1 MQIDVDNRGK
11 GKTTSLIMDAYFT
24 GTPIITT
31 TVSRRNSVLVQAH
44 NMGMGED
51 IRVYTVNE
59 VTDKKAVGLDFGEE
73 VYVDELQDVLNFLF
87 RTQSKKSHIDKETII
102 CVIEVMMKNK
112 WNLYASIM
120 RNVRK

>member
-31 TVSRRNSVLVQAH
+31 TASRRDSILAQVH
-44 NMGMGED
+44 KMGMSED

-59 VTDKKAVGLDFGEE
+59 VMDKKAVGLDFGEE
-73 VYVDELQDVLNFLF
+73 VYVDELEDVLNFLLGL
-87 RTQSKKSHIDKETII
+87 K
-102 CVIEVMMKNK
+102 
-112 WNLYASIM
+112 
-120 RNVRK
+120 VRKATLTRRP

>member
-24 GTPIITT
+24 GTPIITI
-31 TVSRRNSVLVQAH
+31 TVSRRNHILNQAH

-59 VTDKKAVGLDFGEE
+59 VTDKKAVGLDFGE
-73 VYVDELQDVLNFLF
+73 VYVDELEDILNFLLGL
-87 RTQSKKSHIDKETII
+87 K
-102 CVIEVMMKNK
+102 
-112 WNLYASIM
+112 
-120 RNVRK
+120 VRKATLTRRP

>member
-31 TVSRRNSVLVQAH
+31 TVSRRNSVLAKAH

-59 VTDKKAVGLDFGEE
+59 VTDKKAVGLDFGE
-73 VYVDELQDVLNFLF
+73 VYVDELEDVLNFLLGL
-87 RTQSKKSHIDKETII
+87 K
-102 CVIEVMMKNK
+102 
-112 WNLYASIM
+112 
-120 RNVRK
+120 VRKATLTRRP

>member
-31 TVSRRNSVLVQAH
+31 TASRRNSVLAQAH

-59 VTDKKAVGLDFGEE
+59 VMDKKAVGLDFEEE
-73 VYVDELQDVLNFLF
+73 VYVDELQDVLNFLLGL
-87 RTQSKKSHIDKETII
+87 K
-102 CVIEVMMKNK
+102 
-112 WNLYASIM
+112 
-120 RNVRK
+120 VRKATLTRRP

>member
-31 TVSRRNSVLVQAH
+31 TVSRRNSVLNQAH

-59 VTDKKAVGLDFGEE
+59 VIDKKAVGLDFGE
-73 VYVDELQDVLNFLF
+73 VYVDELEDVLNFLLGL
-87 RTQSKKSHIDKETII
+87 K
-102 CVIEVMMKNK
+102 
-112 WNLYASIM
+112 
-120 RNVRK
+120 VRKATLTRRP

>member
-31 TVSRRNSVLVQAH
+31 TASRRNSVLAQAH

-59 VTDKKAVGLDFGEE
+59 VVDKKAVGLDFGE
-73 VYVDELQDVLNFLF
+73 VYVDELEDVLNFLLGL
-87 RTQSKKSHIDKETII
+87 K
-102 CVIEVMMKNK
+102 
-112 WNLYASIM
+112 
-120 RNVRK
+120 VRKATLTRRP

>member
-1 MQIDVDNRGK
+1 MQIDIDNRGK

-31 TVSRRNSVLVQAH
+31 TASRRNSVLAQAH

-73 VYVDELQDVLNFLF
+73 EVYVDELEDVLNFLLGL
-87 RTQSKKSHIDKETII
+87 K
-102 CVIEVMMKNK
+102 
-112 WNLYASIM
+112 
-120 RNVRK
+120 VRKATLTRRP

>member
-1 MQIDVDNRGK
+1 MQIDLDNRGK

-31 TVSRRNSVLVQAH
+31 TASRRNSVLAQAH

-59 VTDKKAVGLDFGEE
+59 VMDKKAVGLEFGEE
-73 VYVDELQDVLNFLF
+73 VYVDELQDVLNSLLGL
-87 RTQSKKSHIDKETII
+87 K
-102 CVIEVMMKNK
+102 
-112 WNLYASIM
+112 
-120 RNVRK
+120 VRKATLTRRP

>member
-31 TVSRRNSVLVQAH
+31 TASRRNSILAQAH

-59 VTDKKAVGLDFGEE
+59 VMGKKAVGLDFGEE
-73 VYVDELQDVLNFLF
+73 EVYVDELEDVLNFLLGL
-87 RTQSKKSHIDKETII
+87 K
-102 CVIEVMMKNK
+102 
-112 WNLYASIM
+112 
-120 RNVRK
+120 VRKATLTRRP

>member
-31 TVSRRNSVLVQAH
+31 TASRRNSVLAQAH

-51 IRVYTVNE
+51 IHVYTVNE
-59 VTDKKAVGLDFGEE
+59 VMDKKSVGLDFGEE
-73 VYVDELQDVLNFLF
+73 VYIDELEDVLNSLLGL
-87 RTQSKKSHIDKETII
+87 K
-102 CVIEVMMKNK
+102 
-112 WNLYASIM
+112 
-120 RNVRK
+120 VRKATLTRRP

>member
-31 TVSRRNSVLVQAH
+31 TASRRNSVLAQAH

-59 VTDKKAVGLDFGEE
+59 VTDKKAVGLDFGE
-73 VYVDELQDVLNFLF
+73 VYVDELEDVLNFLLGL
-87 RTQSKKSHIDKETII
+87 K
-102 CVIEVMMKNK
+102 
-112 WNLYASIM
+112 
-120 RNVRK
+120 VRKATLTRRP

>member
-31 TVSRRNSVLVQAH
+31 TASRRNSVLAQAH

-59 VTDKKAVGLDFGEE
+59 VMDKKAVGLDFGEE
-73 VYVDELQDVLNFLF
+73 VYVDELQDVLNSLLGL
-87 RTQSKKSHIDKETII
+87 K
-102 CVIEVMMKNK
+102 
-112 WNLYASIM
+112 
-120 RNVRK
+120 VRKATLTRRP

>member
-24 GTPIITT
+24 GIPIITT
-31 TVSRRNSVLVQAH
+31 TASRRNSVLAQAH

-59 VTDKKAVGLDFGEE
+59 VTDKKAVGLDFKEE
-73 VYVDELQDVLNFLF
+73 VYVDELEDILNLLLGL
-87 RTQSKKSHIDKETII
+87 K
-102 CVIEVMMKNK
+102 
-112 WNLYASIM
+112 
-120 RNVRK
+120 VRKATLTRRP

>member
-1 MQIDVDNRGK
+1 MQIDVDTRGK

-31 TVSRRNSVLVQAH
+31 TASRRNSVLAQAH

-59 VTDKKAVGLDFGEE
+59 VMDKKAVGLDFGEE
-73 VYVDELQDVLNFLF
+73 VYVDELEDVLNSLLGL
-87 RTQSKKSHIDKETII
+87 K
-102 CVIEVMMKNK
+102 
-112 WNLYASIM
+112 
-120 RNVRK
+120 VRKATLTRRP

>member
-31 TVSRRNSVLVQAH
+31 TASRRNSVLAQAH

-59 VTDKKAVGLDFGEE
+59 IMDKKAVGLEFGE
-73 VYVDELQDVLNFLF
+73 VYVDELEDVLNFLLGL
-87 RTQSKKSHIDKETII
+87 K
-102 CVIEVMMKNK
+102 
-112 WNLYASIM
+112 
-120 RNVRK
+120 VRKATLTRRP

>member
-31 TVSRRNSVLVQAH
+31 TASRRNSVLAQAH

-59 VTDKKAVGLDFGEE
+59 VMDKKAVGLEFGE
-73 VYVDELQDVLNFLF
+73 VYVDELQDVLNFLLGL
-87 RTQSKKSHIDKETII
+87 K
-102 CVIEVMMKNK
+102 
-112 WNLYASIM
+112 
-120 RNVRK
+120 VRKATLTRRP

>member
-31 TVSRRNSVLVQAH
+31 TVSRRNSVLAQAH

-73 VYVDELQDVLNFLF
+73 VYVDELQDVLNFLLGL
-87 RTQSKKSHIDKETII
+87 K
-102 CVIEVMMKNK
+102 
-112 WNLYASIM
+112 
-120 RNVRK
+120 VRKATLTRKP

>member
-31 TVSRRNSVLVQAH
+31 TASRRNSVLAQAH

-59 VTDKKAVGLDFGEE
+59 VMDKKAVGLDFGE
-73 VYVDELQDVLNFLF
+73 VYVDELEDVLNFLLGL
-87 RTQSKKSHIDKETII
+87 K
-102 CVIEVMMKNK
+102 
-112 WNLYASIM
+112 
-120 RNVRK
+120 VRKATLTRRP

>member
-31 TVSRRNSVLVQAH
+31 TASRRNSVLAQAH

-59 VTDKKAVGLDFGEE
+59 VMDKKAVGLDFGEE
-73 VYVDELQDVLNFLF
+73 VYVDELEDVLNSLLGL
-87 RTQSKKSHIDKETII
+87 K
-102 CVIEVMMKNK
+102 
-112 WNLYASIM
+112 
-120 RNVRK
+120 VRKATLTRRP

>member
-31 TVSRRNSVLVQAH
+31 TVSRRNSVLAQAH

-59 VTDKKAVGLDFGEE
+59 VTDKKAVGLDFGE
-73 VYVDELQDVLNFLF
+73 VYVYELEDVLNFLLGL
-87 RTQSKKSHIDKETII
+87 K
-102 CVIEVMMKNK
+102 
-112 WNLYASIM
+112 
-120 RNVRK
+120 VRKATLTRRP

>member
-31 TVSRRNSVLVQAH
+31 TASRRNSVLAQAH

-51 IRVYTVNE
+51 IRVYTVDE
-59 VTDKKAVGLDFGEE
+59 VTDKKAVGLDFGE
-73 VYVDELQDVLNFLF
+73 VYVDELEDVLNFLLGL
-87 RTQSKKSHIDKETII
+87 K
-102 CVIEVMMKNK
+102 
-112 WNLYASIM
+112 
-120 RNVRK
+120 VRKATLTRRP

>member
-31 TVSRRNSVLVQAH
+31 TVSRRNSVLAQAH

-59 VTDKKAVGLDFGEE
+59 VMDKKAVGLDFGE
-73 VYVDELQDVLNFLF
+73 VYVDELEDVLNFLLGL
-87 RTQSKKSHIDKETII
+87 K
-102 CVIEVMMKNK
+102 
-112 WNLYASIM
+112 
-120 RNVRK
+120 VRKATLTRRP

>member
-31 TVSRRNSVLVQAH
+31 TVSRRNSVLAQAH

-59 VTDKKAVGLDFGEE
+59 VMDKKTVGLEFGE
-73 VYVDELQDVLNFLF
+73 VYVDELEDVLNFLLGL
-87 RTQSKKSHIDKETII
+87 K
-102 CVIEVMMKNK
+102 
-112 WNLYASIM
+112 
-120 RNVRK
+120 VRKATLTRRP

>member
-31 TVSRRNSVLVQAH
+31 TASRRNSVLAQAH

-51 IRVYTVNE
+51 IRVY
-59 VTDKKAVGLDFGEE
+59 
-73 VYVDELQDVLNFLF
+73 
-87 RTQSKKSHIDKETII
+87 
-102 CVIEVMMKNK
+102 
-112 WNLYASIM
+112 LYCE
-120 RNVRK
+120 